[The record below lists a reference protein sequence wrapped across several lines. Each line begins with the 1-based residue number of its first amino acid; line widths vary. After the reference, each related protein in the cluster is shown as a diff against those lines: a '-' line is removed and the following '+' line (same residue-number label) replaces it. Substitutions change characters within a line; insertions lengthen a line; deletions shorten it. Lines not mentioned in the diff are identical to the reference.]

1 VIRHHINIGDEIMTR
16 DPQGDMLT
24 AMENYRLAVENGTLT
39 REIIRAVV
47 ETINAAR

>member
-1 VIRHHINIGDEIMTR
+1 MTS

-24 AMENYRLAVENGTLT
+24 ALENYRLAFETGTLT
-39 REIIRAVV
+39 GEIIRTVV